1 MKTKNLRNM
10 TMKYEYGSKDTEYV
24 FCYKSRPFAVLV
36 SPSLPTPTSS
46 FVDHLLVSEL
56 KLKMTDLQCKKINF
70 GGKKL
75 RLLGKVSCTVQCIKD
90 GNVFGNFQ
98 YKACVIENLNLH
110 FDTHSI
116 AGVKIIDLL
125 CGDQVNNPDCTSS
138 AGSPSPRA
146 TPRRASSRS
155 PSPARPTSPPG
166 LPTTPQYEPPRTKFS
181 AVQML
186 AGFGDQSPRSHNL

>member
-1 MKTKNLRNM
+1 MKTNNLRNM

-56 KLKMTDLQCKKINF
+56 GLKMTDLQCKKIIF

-98 YKACVIENLNLH
+98 YKANVIENLNLH

-116 AGVKIIDLL
+116 AGVKMINLPGHSVRL
-125 CGDQVNNPDCTSS
+125 SS
-138 AGSPSPRA
+138 V
-146 TPRRASSRS
+146 T
-155 PSPARPTSPPG
+155 G
-166 LPTTPQYEPPRTKFS
+166 L
-181 AVQML
+181 
-186 AGFGDQSPRSHNL
+186 